1 MITMTRSA
9 LIVASDQYEDPRF
22 GQLRAPV
29 QDAESLS
36 RVLHDPAIGD
46 FDVRTLTNAPW
57 HAVQVEVEDFF
68 ADRRRNDLL
77 LLYFSCH
84 GVKDQSGQLYF
95 ATTDT
100 QFRRLAATGISSSF
114 VKEQMDRSRSR
125 RIVLLLDCCYSG
137 AFTRGLVVRAGGD
150 VDVTERFE
158 GGGRAVITASSAM
171 EYVFEGE
178 ELTGA
183 ANPRPSVFTSVVVRG
198 LETGAADRDR
208 DGLVSVDDL
217 YEYVFDEVRKET
229 ANQTPSMVASVQGAL
244 HLARNPHS
252 SAGRLAALPEEL
264 QRAIE
269 SELAW
274 QREGAVARLVALVE
288 SDAPAVS
295 RVARQALERLADDD
309 SRRVSESAK
318 LALSPHL
325 GDAPVEA
332 APTAAS
338 PERPGSAKPAGPAT
352 VPLAVLLPHD
362 GYAVNA
368 VAFSQRGD
376 RLASAGDDKTARVW
390 ELDGALELAQVTHD
404 RSIVAVAFSPDGTRL
419 ATASD
424 DKTARIWEL
433 ATGGELLRVIHDSAI
448 RTVAFSP
455 DGTRLATASDDKTA
469 RIWDLASGREQLRLW
484 HSSLLEWVLTV
495 AYSPD
500 GGRLATG
507 TLLNTA
513 RIWELDTGQEVGRL
527 RSDDSIQAVAFS
539 PDGSLLATGSEDKTA
554 RLWELASG
562 HELVRLTHGQAVT
575 AVAFGLDGARLATGS
590 ADTTAR
596 LWELATGREVA
607 RAPHPGAVT
616 AVALSPDGR
625 LLATGG
631 ADAARVWQVIELE
644 GFVSR

>member
-29 QDAESLS
+29 RDAESLS

-57 HAVQVEVEDFF
+57 HAVRVELEDFF

-84 GVKDQSGQLYF
+84 GVKDQSGHLYF

-114 VKEQMDRSRSR
+114 VNEQMNRSRSR

-137 AFTRGLVVRAGGD
+137 AFTRGLVVRTGGD

-158 GGGRAVITASSAM
+158 GGGRAIITASSAM
-171 EYVFEGE
+171 EYAFEGE
-178 ELTGA
+178 ELTA
-183 ANPRPSVFTSVVVRG
+183 TASPRPSVFTSVVVRG
-198 LETGAADRDR
+198 LETGAADRDG

-217 YEYVFDEVRKET
+217 YEYVFDEVRRET
-229 ANQTPSMVASVQGAL
+229 TNQTPSMVARGQGAL
-244 HLARNPHS
+244 HLARNPQS
-252 SAGRLAALPEEL
+252 SADRLAAFPEEL
-264 QRAIE
+264 RRATE

-274 QREGAVARLVALVE
+274 QREGAAARLVALVE

-295 RVARQALERLADDD
+295 REARQALERLADDD
-309 SRRVSESAK
+309 SRPVSESAK
-318 LALSPHL
+318 RALSPHL

-338 PERPGSAKPAGPAT
+338 LERPGSVKPAGPAT
-352 VPLAVLLPHD
+352 IPLAVLLPHD

-424 DKTARIWEL
+424 DKTARIW
-433 ATGGELLRVIHDSAI
+433 
-448 RTVAFSP
+448 
-455 DGTRLATASDDKTA
+455 
-469 RIWDLASGREQLRLW
+469 DLASGREQLRLW
-484 HSSLLEWVLTV
+484 HSGLLEWVLTV
-495 AYSPD
+495 ACSPD

-513 RIWELDTGQEVGRL
+513 RIWELDTGREVGRL
-527 RSDDSIQAVAFS
+527 RSDDSIYAVAFS